1 MKISM
6 KKNTDKKV
14 YKLFHK
20 AIFRGAILRRVLF
33 PEEFF
38 LETIWYMKLNSDIIA
53 NYLEVMEK
61 VYVLKNKYW

>member
-20 AIFRGAILRRVLF
+20 AIFRGAILRRVIF

-38 LETIWYMKLNSDIIA
+38 LETDI
-53 NYLEVMEK
+53 
-61 VYVLKNKYW
+61 